1 MFWRIKEK
9 EGNLL
14 LVAFF
19 FYLIIFL
26 GFLGL
31 TEKEVLAAQN
41 TVKMGD
47 FEGKPGSVVTVPV
60 IIENAN
66 VMAGA
71 QFDLNYDPA
80 VVETTK
86 VEKGALVKDF
96 LIEAN
101 LNEAKNGKVT
111 IGLVGTKGVT
121 GNGTLVVVTFKL
133 GDKEGETNLDLK
145 NVELNDEKGNPLA
158 TIATPGKIKIKGAVQ
173 LPPKKD
179 EEVKKEPEKV
189 KEPEKKP
196 EKVEPEKKEQPKEE
210 TTDEFFLDKAIDVP
224 IAYWAREYIEKLL
237 QQDIISGYP
246 DKTFRPNNSISRAE
260 FTKLLVKALKLESSE
275 KAAST
280 FTDVYSQDWFFSYVQ
295 AVAEANLVKGAESKF
310 LPHAFITRQEL
321 AVILVRALD
330 KEEKALEKAK
340 ETLPF
345 QDAGEVAPW
354 AKGHIALAV
363 EEGLLKGYPDNT
375 FAPVK
380 KASRAEACAIV
391 YHLMEAKKC
400 KP

>member
-1 MFWRIKEK
+1 MFWQIKGK
-9 EGNLL
+9 RGIFYP
-14 LVAFF
+14 LV
-19 FYLIIFL
+19 IFL
-26 GFLGL
+26 SLLILAGFMGL
-31 TEKEVLAAQN
+31 KEKEVLAAQN

-66 VMAGA
+66 GMAGA
-71 QFDLNYDPA
+71 QFDLSYDPKVA
-80 VVETTK
+80 VAK
-86 VEKGALVKDF
+86 AVEKGDLVKDF
-96 LIEAN
+96 ILTTNLEGAAN
-101 LNEAKNGKVT
+101 
-111 IGLVGTKGVT
+111 GLVRTALAGAQGVT
-121 GNGTLVVVTFKL
+121 GNGTLVVVKFQL
-133 GDKEGETNLDLK
+133 QDKGVTTVEIK
-145 NVELNDEKGNPLA
+145 NVELNDEKGNPLVPS
-158 TIATPGKIKIKGAVQ
+158 ILPGKISIKSAGQ
-173 LPPKKD
+173 ITPPKD

-196 EKVEPEKKEQPKEE
+196 EKVEPEKKEEPKKEA
-210 TTDEFFLDKAIDVP
+210 DEFFLDKAIDVP
-224 IAYWAREYIEKLL
+224 IVYWAREYIEKLL

-280 FTDVYSQDWFFSYVQ
+280 FIDVYSQDWFFSYVQ
-295 AVAEANLVKGAESKF
+295 AAADANLVKGAEGKF
-310 LPHAFITRQEL
+310 LPHAFITRQEM
-321 AVILVRALD
+321 AVILIRALD

-340 ETLPF
+340 ETLSF
-345 QDAGEVAPW
+345 QDAGEIAPW
-354 AKGHIALAV
+354 AKGQVALAV

-375 FAPVK
+375 FAPGK